1 MRNEILIDTN
11 IAIYSF
17 QGRKNVNKLINGE
30 SLSISFITE
39 IELLSWPDL
48 TNNNYQLVRLFINQC
63 RVIENSARLKEI
75 VIELRKEYKLSV
87 SDSFVSATALMLNIP
102 LISADKTFHKI
113 KEINFF
119 HVTLIFL
126 END

>member
-87 SDSFVSATALMLNIP
+87 SDSFASATASMLNIP

-119 HVTLIFL
+119 HVILIFL